1 MASKELVEFIA
12 KKLVSHPESVQVRLI
27 EGDSGQIVQLV
38 VDDSDMGCVIGKNG
52 RTAKAIRT
60 LLFAAATKTQTSIG
74 LEILNAN
81 SEEQAG

>member
-27 EGDSGQIVQLV
+27 EGDAGETVQLT
-38 VDDSDMGCVIGKNG
+38 VDEADMGCIIGKNG

-60 LLFAAATKTQTSIG
+60 LLFAAATKSQTQVG
-74 LEILNAN
+74 LEIVTEPQ
-81 SEEQAG
+81 S